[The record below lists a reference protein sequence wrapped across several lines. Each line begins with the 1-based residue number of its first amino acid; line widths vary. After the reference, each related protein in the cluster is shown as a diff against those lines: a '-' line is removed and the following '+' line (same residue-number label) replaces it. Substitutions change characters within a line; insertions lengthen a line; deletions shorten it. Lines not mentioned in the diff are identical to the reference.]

1 MGLCQWGRAVPGL
14 SPHRA
19 ENTVLVAELT
29 TSAPQRCSP
38 CPGDSQG
45 LSPRAGPQGALL
57 EGCGLWALQKFVPT
71 LCKLRLGSSHA
82 VTSPCSVSGCWAPV
96 AHLLLPASPCLVPL
110 QKWGSPCLV
119 PLQKWGPLW
128 LQPAPPCPVQLSG
141 ITTVPQLL
149 GTARAAP
156 GQAASPTSP
165 PSTHVWPPAR
175 PGWGQGEISGCRK
188 AGGDPMT
195 LSHDLPPHPSPLR
208 AALMGLSL
216 PRS

>member
-29 TSAPQRCSP
+29 TPAPQRCSP

-57 EGCGLWALQKFVPT
+57 EGRGLWALQKFVPT
-71 LCKLRLGSSHA
+71 LCKIRLGSSRA
-82 VTSPCSVSGCWAPV
+82 VTSPCSVGGCWAPV
-96 AHLLLPASPCLVPL
+96 AHLLLPA
-110 QKWGSPCLV
+110 SPCLV

-141 ITTVPQLL
+141 ITTMPQLL

-156 GQAASPTSP
+156 GQAASPTPP

-175 PGWGQGEISGCRK
+175 PGWGRGEISGCRK
-188 AGGDPMT
+188 AGGGP
-195 LSHDLPPHPSPLR
+195 HDLEP
-208 AALMGLSL
+208 
-216 PRS
+216 

>member
-128 LQPAPPCPVQLSG
+128 LQPAPPLVLFSSVASPLCPSCWAQ
-141 ITTVPQLL
+141 PELL
-149 GTARAAP
+149 PARQHPPLLHPAHMCGLQH
-156 GQAASPTSP
+156 GQAG
-165 PSTHVWPPAR
+165 AR
-175 PGWGQGEISGCRK
+175 GRYQG
-188 AGGDPMT
+188 AGRLGGTP
-195 LSHDLPPHPSPLR
+195 
-208 AALMGLSL
+208 
-216 PRS
+216 